1 MICKLEIYNGELNL
15 FPVVT
20 NERVFAQIT
29 MGNIV
34 KGQPGVTPHIDP
46 ETKHWMIGIENTNVV
61 AEGKNGLVPHVG
73 ENGNWFIGE
82 EDTRVKAQGKDG
94 KPGPSGKPPYIGENG
109 NWFTYGGE
117 GQPVDTGLSGSQLEL
132 VSVHTPTKWDDLVN
146 ASYNNK
152 LIMYQPSNNF
162 PEDDYYPASVKR
174 IIPYQQSINKLI
186 ITWLY
191 PNLKSD
197 NKNVG
202 IDVHYTTITRG
213 SDGTIVSDGDHQVKV
228 GPSITFI
235 ELSSSNEGVTNVDY
249 HDFHSDVLSG
259 KGIMLLYNGEYTMVS
274 NIVIS
279 EGILP
284 HYDAYFF
291 NNYYVD
297 DNPYIKF
304 YQVRFY
310 HSGISGDNRL
320 HYTIIDPLGTT
331 IYNEYNLSLNLGETG
346 IEVGMYGKSNYEEVI
361 SYDDLKSKLGL

>member
-46 ETKHWMIGIENTNVV
+46 ETKHWMVGIEDTNVI

-73 ENGNWFIGE
+73 ENGNWF
-82 EDTRVKAQGKDG
+82 
-94 KPGPSGKPPYIGENG
+94 
-109 NWFTYGGE
+109 TYDGE

-291 NNYYVD
+291 NNYD
-297 DNPYIKF
+297 TEGIPQIRF
-304 YQVRFY
+304 YWVRFY

-320 HYTIIDPLGTT
+320 HYMIVDGIT
-331 IYNEYNLSLNLGETG
+331 IYHEYNLSLKLGETG
-346 IEVGMYGKSNYEEVI
+346 IEVGMNGKYNYEQVI
-361 SYDDLKSKLGL
+361 SYNDLKSKLGL

>member
-1 MICKLEIYNGELNL
+1 MNSCNQKHTIYTGETVGLVLAMYEDDGITPVTLEDK
-15 FPVVT
+15 VM
-20 NERVFAQIT
+20 RV
-29 MGNIV
+29 
-34 KGQPGVTPHIDP
+34 
-46 ETKHWMIGIENTNVV
+46 VV
-61 AEGKNGLVPHVG
+61 A
-73 ENGNWFIGE
+73 
-82 EDTRVKAQGKDG
+82 Q
-94 KPGPSGKPPYIGENG
+94 
-109 NWFTYGGE
+109 
-117 GQPVDTGLSGSQLEL
+117 
-132 VSVHTPTKWDDLVN
+132 
-146 ASYNNK
+146 
-152 LIMYQPSNNF
+152 
-162 PEDDYYPASVKR
+162 
-174 IIPYQQSINKLI
+174 
-186 ITWLY
+186 
-191 PNLKSD
+191 
-197 NKNVG
+197 
-202 IDVHYTTITRG
+202 G

-291 NNYYVD
+291 NNYD
-297 DNPYIKF
+297 TEGIPQIRF

-331 IYNEYNLSLNLGETG
+331 IYHEYNLNLNLGETG
-346 IEVGMYGKSNYEEVI
+346 IEVGMNGKYNYEEVI

>member
-1 MICKLEIYNGELNL
+1 MNSCNQKHTIYTGETVGLVLAMYEDDGITPVTLEDK
-15 FPVVT
+15 VM
-20 NERVFAQIT
+20 RV
-29 MGNIV
+29 
-34 KGQPGVTPHIDP
+34 
-46 ETKHWMIGIENTNVV
+46 VV
-61 AEGKNGLVPHVG
+61 A
-73 ENGNWFIGE
+73 
-82 EDTRVKAQGKDG
+82 Q
-94 KPGPSGKPPYIGENG
+94 
-109 NWFTYGGE
+109 
-117 GQPVDTGLSGSQLEL
+117 
-132 VSVHTPTKWDDLVN
+132 
-146 ASYNNK
+146 
-152 LIMYQPSNNF
+152 
-162 PEDDYYPASVKR
+162 
-174 IIPYQQSINKLI
+174 
-186 ITWLY
+186 
-191 PNLKSD
+191 
-197 NKNVG
+197 
-202 IDVHYTTITRG
+202 G

-291 NNYYVD
+291 NNYHVD

>member
-1 MICKLEIYNGELNL
+1 
-15 FPVVT
+15 
-20 NERVFAQIT
+20 
-29 MGNIV
+29 
-34 KGQPGVTPHIDP
+34 
-46 ETKHWMIGIENTNVV
+46 
-61 AEGKNGLVPHVG
+61 
-73 ENGNWFIGE
+73 
-82 EDTRVKAQGKDG
+82 
-94 KPGPSGKPPYIGENG
+94 
-109 NWFTYGGE
+109 
-117 GQPVDTGLSGSQLEL
+117 
-132 VSVHTPTKWDDLVN
+132 
-146 ASYNNK
+146 
-152 LIMYQPSNNF
+152 MYQPSNNF

-259 KGIMLLYNGEYTMVS
+259 KGIMLLVRVFSPIMMP
-274 NIVIS
+274 I
-279 EGILP
+279 
-284 HYDAYFF
+284 FF
-291 NNYYVD
+291 NNYHVD

-361 SYDDLKSKLGL
+361 SYDDLKSKSGL

>member
-46 ETKHWMIGIENTNVV
+46 ETKHWMVGIEDTNVV

-82 EDTRVKAQGKDG
+82 EDTRVKAQGKD
-94 KPGPSGKPPYIGENG
+94 
-109 NWFTYGGE
+109 
-117 GQPVDTGLSGSQLEL
+117 
-132 VSVHTPTKWDDLVN
+132 
-146 ASYNNK
+146 
-152 LIMYQPSNNF
+152 
-162 PEDDYYPASVKR
+162 
-174 IIPYQQSINKLI
+174 
-186 ITWLY
+186 
-191 PNLKSD
+191 
-197 NKNVG
+197 
-202 IDVHYTTITRG
+202 
-213 SDGTIVSDGDHQVKV
+213 

-291 NNYYVD
+291 NNYD
-297 DNPYIKF
+297 TEGIPHIRF
-304 YQVRFY
+304 YWVRFY

-320 HYTIIDPLGTT
+320 HYMIIDPLGTT
-331 IYNEYNLSLNLGETG
+331 IYHEYNLSLKLGETG
-346 IEVGMYGKSNYEEVI
+346 IEVGMNGKYNYEEVI
-361 SYDDLKSKLGL
+361 SYNDLKSKLGL